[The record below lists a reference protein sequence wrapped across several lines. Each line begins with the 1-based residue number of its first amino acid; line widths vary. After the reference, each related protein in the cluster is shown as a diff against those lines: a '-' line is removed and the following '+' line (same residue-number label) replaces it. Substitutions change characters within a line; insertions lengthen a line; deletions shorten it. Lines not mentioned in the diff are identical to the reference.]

1 MYAKTF
7 VGLVIG
13 QVEKVISLQI
23 DTELD
28 SLAARYMAVQQLP
41 ANNEAT
47 TGASILL
54 LCNSK
59 IKHSHTIYSLIFK
72 ILIYFDDN
80 RQTYI
85 CT

>member
-7 VGLVIG
+7 VGLVLR
-13 QVEKVISLQI
+13 QVEKVIPLQT

-28 SLAARYMAVQQLP
+28 SWAARYMAVQQLP

-54 LCNSK
+54 LCN
-59 IKHSHTIYSLIFK
+59 
-72 ILIYFDDN
+72 
-80 RQTYI
+80 
-85 CT
+85 

>member
-23 DTELD
+23 DIELD
-28 SLAARYMAVQQLP
+28 SWAARYMAVQQLP

-47 TGASILL
+47 TGASILNL
-54 LCNSK
+54 QLKN
-59 IKHSHTIYSLIFK
+59 
-72 ILIYFDDN
+72 
-80 RQTYI
+80 QTLAYHL
-85 CT
+85 

>member
-7 VGLVIG
+7 VGLVLV
-13 QVEKVISLQI
+13 QVEKVLSLQI

-28 SLAARYMAVQQLP
+28 SWAARYMAVQQLP

-54 LCNSK
+54 LCN
-59 IKHSHTIYSLIFK
+59 
-72 ILIYFDDN
+72 
-80 RQTYI
+80 
-85 CT
+85 

>member
-28 SLAARYMAVQQLP
+28 SWAARYIGSPAIASKQWGDYRSFNTFTLQLK
-41 ANNEAT
+41 N
-47 TGASILL
+47 
-54 LCNSK
+54 
-59 IKHSHTIYSLIFK
+59 
-72 ILIYFDDN
+72 
-80 RQTYI
+80 QTLAYHL
-85 CT
+85 